1 MWTGRL
7 RIFSRP
13 PRSWEGWRG
22 APPATNLVDVHN
34 PSSVLDFATPVTRID
49 IHLPCGR
56 ASPPTQRYYLFHP
69 SEDIL
74 STDTA
79 WHESM
84 DNTVDPG
91 DPAYFLLEPLGLY
104 PVPIHADDVSLMSAP
119 GLHIVEQET
128 NNTEQIIHDED
139 LEHMLDLDLE
149 NAREEPDDIDHDGT
163 PRDSVSAAITN
174 QPPDLRQSLNVLP
187 PVSQSRAPPPLLV
200 KRGKR
205 GRRGELSSLLPQKAV
220 PSRTQPARAAKKPAR
235 NAKRSSDDDRSISVQ
250 QLVDPAAF
258 ECPKCKKP
266 EADFTKRPQFERHI
280 KGCILGKLHSC
291 WVCAEEKKVAFAR
304 FDALQRHFEAKH
316 PWAPVPSRKG

>member
-1 MWTGRL
+1 MNTL
-7 RIFSRP
+7 Q
-13 PRSWEGWRG
+13 
-22 APPATNLVDVHN
+22 
-34 PSSVLDFATPVTRID
+34 
-49 IHLPCGR
+49 HLPCGR

-235 NAKRSSDDDRSISVQ
+235 NAKRSSDDVHDGDRGGTTSRTSKKIR
-250 QLVDPAAF
+250 LTMPPAPLA
-258 ECPKCKKP
+258 
-266 EADFTKRPQFERHI
+266 
-280 KGCILGKLHSC
+280 
-291 WVCAEEKKVAFAR
+291 
-304 FDALQRHFEAKH
+304 
-316 PWAPVPSRKG
+316 